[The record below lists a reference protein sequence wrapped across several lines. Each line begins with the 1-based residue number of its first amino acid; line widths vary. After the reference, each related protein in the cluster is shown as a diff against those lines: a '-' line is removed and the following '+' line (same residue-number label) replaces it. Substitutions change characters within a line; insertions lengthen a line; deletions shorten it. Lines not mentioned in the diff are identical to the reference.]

1 MNGGAAASA
10 SGGWT
15 VLLVWL
21 AVINLL
27 TFLVYGADKRRARRD
42 KGRVPEKTLFLL
54 PLLGGSIGALLG
66 MRVFHHKTKH
76 WYFVWG
82 IPAIL
87 LAQIALAVWIYTK

>member
-1 MNGGAAASA
+1 MSGAAASA
-10 SGGWT
+10 SVGWT

-27 TFLVYGADKRRARRD
+27 TFIVYGADKRRAR
-42 KGRVPEKTLFLL
+42 KGKWRVPEKTLFLL
-54 PLLGGSIGALLG
+54 PLLGGSIGARLG

>member
-1 MNGGAAASA
+1 MSGAAASA
-10 SGGWT
+10 SVGGT

-27 TFLVYGADKRRARRD
+27 TFIVYGADKRRAR
-42 KGRVPEKTLFLL
+42 KGKWREPEKTKFLL
-54 PLLGGSIGALLG
+54 PMMGGSIGALLG
-66 MRVFHHKTKH
+66 MRVFNHKTKH

-87 LAQIALAVWIYTK
+87 LAQIALAVWLLTK

>member
-10 SGGWT
+10 SVGWT
-15 VLLVWL
+15 VLLAWL

-27 TFLVYGADKRRARRD
+27 TFIVYGADKRRAR
-42 KGRVPEKTLFLL
+42 KGKWRVPEKTLFLL

>member
-1 MNGGAAASA
+1 M
-10 SGGWT
+10 
-15 VLLVWL
+15 LRVWL

-27 TFLVYGADKRRARRD
+27 TFIVYGADKRRAR
-42 KGRVPEKTLFLL
+42 KGKWRVPEKTLFLL
-54 PLLGGSIGALLG
+54 PLLGGSVGALLG

>member
-1 MNGGAAASA
+1 MSGAAASA

-27 TFLVYGADKRRARRD
+27 TFSVYGADKRRARRG
-42 KGRVPEKTLFLL
+42 KWRVPEKTLFLL
-54 PLLGGSIGALLG
+54 PLLGGSVGALLG
-66 MRVFHHKTKH
+66 MRVFHQKTKH

>member
-1 MNGGAAASA
+1 MSGAAASV

-15 VLLVWL
+15 VLLAWL

-27 TFLVYGADKRRARRD
+27 TFIVYGADKRRAR
-42 KGRVPEKTLFLL
+42 KGKWRVPEKTLFLL

>member
-1 MNGGAAASA
+1 MSGAAASA
-10 SGGWT
+10 SVGWT

-27 TFLVYGADKRRARRD
+27 TFIVYGADKRRAR
-42 KGRVPEKTLFLL
+42 KGKWRVPEKTLFLL
-54 PLLGGSIGALLG
+54 PLLGGSVGALLG

>member
-1 MNGGAAASA
+1 MSGAAASA

-27 TFLVYGADKRRARRD
+27 TFIVYGADKRRAR
-42 KGRVPEKTLFLL
+42 KGKWRVPEKTLFLL
-54 PLLGGSIGALLG
+54 PMLGGSIGALLG

>member
-27 TFLVYGADKRRARRD
+27 TFIIYGADKRRARRG
-42 KGRVPEKTLFLL
+42 KWRVPEKTLFLL

>member
-1 MNGGAAASA
+1 MSGAAASA
-10 SGGWT
+10 SVSWT

-27 TFLVYGADKRRARRD
+27 TFIVYGADKRRAR
-42 KGRVPEKTLFLL
+42 KGKWRVPEKTLFLL

>member
-1 MNGGAAASA
+1 MSGAAASA

-27 TFLVYGADKRRARRD
+27 TFIVYGADKRRAR
-42 KGRVPEKTLFLL
+42 KGKWRVPEKTLFLL

-66 MRVFHHKTKH
+66 MRVFRHKTKH

-87 LAQIALAVWIYTK
+87 LAQIVLAVWIYTK